1 MRTRSG
7 NILIMLIVF
16 PLAALTLLP
25 TGTIVVSISYV
36 SPSAIAVT
44 PPAEIAPDTQKI
56 LTESSSVSV
65 TVVVVSG
72 ESKSVLP
79 NAFSLS
85 QNYPNPFNPVTEI
98 RFGLPRSGRATLK
111 IYDLLGREIATLFD
125 EVKAAGYQ
133 QIQWN
138 GQNKQGSPVPSGVYI
153 YRLISGNHVE
163 QKKMLLIK

>member
-7 NILIMLIVF
+7 NILIVF

-85 QNYPNPFNPVTEI
+85 QNYPNPFNPQTVI
-98 RFGLPRSGRATLK
+98 KYALPEDCQVELTLYN
-111 IYDLLGREIATLFD
+111 ILGQKVKTLVS
-125 EVKAAGYQ
+125 EYQSAGYRMVH
-133 QIQWN
+133 WN
-138 GQNKQGSPVPSGVYI
+138 GRDDEGNETPSGLYFYKI
-153 YRLISGNHVE
+153 KTPKYSE
-163 QKKMLLIK
+163 TKKMVLLR